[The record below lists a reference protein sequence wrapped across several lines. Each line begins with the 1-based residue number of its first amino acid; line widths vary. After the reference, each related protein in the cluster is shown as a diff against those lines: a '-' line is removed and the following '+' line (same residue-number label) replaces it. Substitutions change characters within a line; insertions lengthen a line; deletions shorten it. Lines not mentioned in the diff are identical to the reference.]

1 MEKKS
6 HSMDCGIDCKKN
18 NKRNDQKIEQEI
30 LLENC
35 KLGQLNSK
43 YLNRIS
49 QLENQKVEKS
59 VVVPS
64 FKENESK
71 ADT

>member
-1 MEKKS
+1 MDSKK
-6 HSMDCGIDCKKN
+6 INKKN
-18 NKRNDQKIEQEI
+18 DHKMEQEI

-35 KLGQLNSK
+35 KLGELNTK
-43 YLNRIS
+43 YLTRIS

-64 FKENESK
+64 FK
-71 ADT
+71 

>member
-1 MEKKS
+1 MEKKNNNLDFI
-6 HSMDCGIDCKKN
+6 MDSKKINKKN
-18 NKRNDQKIEQEI
+18 DHKMEQEI

-35 KLGQLNSK
+35 KLGELNTK
-43 YLNRIS
+43 YLTRIS

-64 FKENESK
+64 FK
-71 ADT
+71 